1 MLGPKKTNDN
11 EKNSKNNSSKPTD
24 ASDFIDIQRD
34 NSTALIIGRAIRN
47 SLTTNNHNKKSLTKK
62 EEFQKK
68 QLRMSLVRSKSLL
81 DLDDQ
86 EIKLTAPEYVDVQ
99 RDNSNSFITAT
110 KVRDMYKYKD
120 DSVEP
125 LQANGNGNEKT
136 VCQDFCLLGL

>member
-1 MLGPKKTNDN
+1 MGPKKTNDN

-47 SLTTNNHNKKSLTKK
+47 SLTTNKHNKKSLTKK

-68 QLRMSLVRSKSLL
+68 QLIMSLVRSKSLL